1 MEQHAVLPVR
11 QRQNRW
17 RKAAFVG
24 SGLGIVAANA
34 FYGLSSYIIWRAMH
48 PPKIALKKHPE
59 NYGIRTEEVQFSSSD
74 GLSLKGWWMP
84 AGNSKKVVVFS
95 HAYGLN
101 RYNMP
106 FPIFDLVKV
115 FQSQGYNVL
124 MYDFRNAG
132 ESDGNETT
140 IALKEQLDLNGAI
153 EFVKAEK
160 NMDHIVLI
168 GWSMGASTSLLAG
181 CMNEDVKGIIADSP
195 FASLDSYVLDSFQ
208 YWTKLPRF
216 IGRVSSYVTKLN
228 FLGFKPHLVKPIE
241 VVRETRNKKMMI
253 IHAKNDP
260 AISCT
265 ESERMKLA
273 NEGIDLW
280 QPEMGGHIEAYRLNK
295 QEYEERVISFLREC
309 SY

>member
-1 MEQHAVLPVR
+1 MPVEGS
-11 QRQNRW
+11 
-17 RKAAFVG
+17 RKTV
-24 SGLGIVAANA
+24 I
-34 FYGLSSYIIWRAMH
+34 
-48 PPKIALKKHPE
+48 
-59 NYGIRTEEVQFSSSD
+59 
-74 GLSLKGWWMP
+74 
-84 AGNSKKVVVFS
+84 FS

-115 FQSQGYNVL
+115 FQSQGYSVL

-153 EFVKAEK
+153 DFVKNEK
-160 NMDHIVLI
+160 EMDHIVLM

-181 CMNEDVKGIIADSP
+181 CMHEDIKGIIADSP
-195 FASLDSYVLDSFQ
+195 FASLDTYVMDSFQ

-241 VVRETRNKKMMI
+241 MVRQAEDKKILI

-265 ESERMKLA
+265 ESERMKQA
-273 NEGIDLW
+273 NDCIHLW

-295 QEYEERVISFLREC
+295 KEYEDRLVSFLSEC
-309 SY
+309 R

>member
-1 MEQHAVLPVR
+1 MEQHAVLPMK
-11 QRQNRW
+11 QRANRW
-17 RKAAFVG
+17 RRAAFVG
-24 SGLGIVAANA
+24 SGLGLVAANA

-48 PPKIALKKHPE
+48 PPKIALKKHPAHF
-59 NYGIRTEEVQFSSSD
+59 GIQTEEVHFKSSD
-74 GLSLKGWWMP
+74 GLSLRGWWMP
-84 AGNSKKVVVFS
+84 VENSSKAVVFS

-115 FQSQGYNVL
+115 FQSQGYSVL

-153 EFVKAEK
+153 EFVKHEK
-160 NMDHIVLI
+160 SMDHIILI

-181 CMNEDVKGIIADSP
+181 CRHDDVKGIIADSP
-195 FASLDSYVLDSFQ
+195 FASLDSYVLDSFE

-241 VVRETRNKKMMI
+241 VVKKAEGKKIMI
-253 IHAKNDP
+253 VHAKNDP

-265 ESERMKLA
+265 ESERMKRM
-273 NEGIDLW
+273 NSDIDLW

-295 QEYEERVISFLREC
+295 QEYEDRVVAFLKEL
-309 SY
+309 